1 MSRNWYTVA
10 LQAVLA
16 LIVAGALVVSS
27 FAGGWLAYDRVFA
40 YMGTAKPISPPEAM
54 SAGGDGNETSM
65 SLLWEAVQL
74 LRDHYYGGGVPEGS
88 QLTYSAIRGVLNATD
103 DQFTTFVDPEH
114 AKLLR
119 EDMQG
124 EFQGIGATVRM
135 NDSDELMIV
144 SPIPGSPA
152 QEAGL
157 RSGDII
163 LAADGQRLKGMTVME
178 AVTIIRGPQGS
189 TIELEV
195 LREGEGTFTVDITRD
210 TIEIPTVES
219 RIIAE
224 EGQPTL
230 GYLKLNDFN
239 ARATD
244 ELRDALR
251 QLESDGAEGLVLDVR
266 NNPGGFLRTAIE
278 VTSQFIEEGEI
289 VLIERTQEEEQI
301 HRARSGGLWLD
312 KPMVVLVN
320 GGSASA
326 SEILAG
332 AIQDHERG
340 MLVGTTTFGKGSVQA
355 PHTLSD
361 DSSLRVTIARWFTPD
376 DRMIHEKGIEPD
388 VSVELTAADE
398 RNSRDP
404 QLEQAIDT
412 LVQNV
417 EQAQP

>member
-10 LQAVLA
+10 LQITLA
-16 LIVAGALVVSS
+16 LVVAGALVASS

-40 YMGTAKPISPPEAM
+40 YMGTAKPVAPPEAAD
-54 SAGGDGNETSM
+54 AGAEGGEIEM
-65 SLLWEAVQL
+65 SLLWESVQL
-74 LRDHYYGGGVPEGS
+74 LRDHYYGGGVPEGN
-88 QLTYSAIRGVLNATD
+88 QLTYAAIRGALDATG
-103 DQFTTFVDPEH
+103 DQFTSFVDPEH
-114 AKLLR
+114 AQLLR

-135 NDSDELMIV
+135 NDNDELMIV

-152 QEAGL
+152 AEAGL
-157 RSGDII
+157 QSGDII
-163 LAADGQRLKGMTVME
+163 LSADGQRLQGMTVME

-189 TIELEV
+189 TVELEV

-210 TIEIPTVES
+210 TIEIPTVET
-219 RIIAE
+219 RLIE
-224 EGQPTL
+224 EGESTL

-239 ARATD
+239 ARATR
-244 ELRDALR
+244 EVRDALR
-251 QLESDGAEGLVLDVR
+251 QLEEDGAEGLILDLR

-278 VTSQFIEEGEI
+278 VTSQFIEEDKI
-289 VLIERTQEEEQI
+289 VLIERTQEEEEI
-301 HRARSGGLWLD
+301 HRAQSGGRWLD
-312 KPMVVLVN
+312 TPLVVLVN

-332 AIQDHERG
+332 AIQDHDRG
-340 MLVGTTTFGKGSVQA
+340 ILVGTTTFGKGSVQA

-376 DRMIHEKGIEPD
+376 DRIIHENGVEPD
-388 VSVELTAADE
+388 VTVELTAADE
-398 RNSRDP
+398 RNGRDS

-412 LVQNV
+412 LVQEV